1 MALARPLGRF
11 WIRPGCR
18 CWRRNCETNGGYVPT
33 LALVSTS
40 LALDKVPASF
50 DDCAEGKLLNL
61 GLPSTLTDARGVERP
76 QNGNCDIG
84 AFERGPSFRT
94 AGRVLA
100 ITGAGSGHGT
110 ISGDGLDC
118 AIAAGASAG
127 QCSAEYGR
135 GTVVTPTAT
144 AAADSILVGWAGDP
158 ECADGSVVMNGDK
171 HCVAIFDLRGLSVR
185 GSANGVGNVRS
196 PKSQGS
202 AEVTFNAEFAF
213 AGAIDLASA
222 TLTINALLSE
232 EGASGA
238 GELVQEVPIVL
249 PAVPGGSTAA
259 IFETPSGV
267 APRVTVEVQIA
278 QSSLSTVAI
287 AIEGAT
293 IARFPQ
299 LCATARPP
307 ATTLTT
313 RFTIDD
319 GVNPPL
325 TVTSREPW
333 RCLAPTAG
341 DRLQPRLLR
350 TR

>member
-1 MALARPLGRF
+1 
-11 WIRPGCR
+11 
-18 CWRRNCETNGGYVPT
+18 
-33 LALVSTS
+33 
-40 LALDKVPASF
+40 
-50 DDCAEGKLLNL
+50 
-61 GLPSTLTDARGVERP
+61 
-76 QNGNCDIG
+76 
-84 AFERGPSFRT
+84 
-94 AGRVLA
+94 
-100 ITGAGSGHGT
+100 
-110 ISGDGLDC
+110 
-118 AIAAGASAG
+118 
-127 QCSAEYGR
+127 
-135 GTVVTPTAT
+135 
-144 AAADSILVGWAGDP
+144 LVGWAGDP

-171 HCVAIFDLRGLSVR
+171 HCVAIFDLRGLSAR
-185 GSANGVGNVRS
+185 GSAKGVGNVRS

-202 AEVTFNAEFAF
+202 GHVKFNAEFAF

-249 PAVPGGSTAA
+249 PAVTGGSTAA
-259 IFETPSGV
+259 IFETRSAV
-267 APRVTVEVQIA
+267 APRVTVEVIA

-299 LCATARPP
+299 LCATARPS

-313 RFTIDD
+313 RFTIED

-350 TR
+350 TP

>member
-1 MALARPLGRF
+1 MP
-11 WIRPGCR
+11 
-18 CWRRNCETNGGYVPT
+18 
-33 LALVSTS
+33 
-40 LALDKVPASF
+40 
-50 DDCAEGKLLNL
+50 
-61 GLPSTLTDARGVERP
+61 
-76 QNGNCDIG
+76 
-84 AFERGPSFRT
+84 
-94 AGRVLA
+94 
-100 ITGAGSGHGT
+100 
-110 ISGDGLDC
+110 
-118 AIAAGASAG
+118 
-127 QCSAEYGR
+127 
-135 GTVVTPTAT
+135 AT

-171 HCVAIFDLRGLSVR
+171 HCVAIFDLRGLSAR

-196 PKSQGS
+196 PHSQGS
-202 AEVTFNAEFAF
+202 GRVKFNAEFAF
-213 AGAIDLASA
+213 AGAIDLGSA
-222 TLTINALLSE
+222 TITIHALLKE

-238 GELVQEVPIVL
+238 GELVEGVPIVL
-249 PAVPGGSTAA
+249 QALPGGGSTAA

-267 APRVTVEVQIA
+267 APRVTVEVIA

-299 LCATARPP
+299 LCATARPS

-313 RFTIDD
+313 RFTIED

-341 DRLQPRLLR
+341 DRLRPQLLR
-350 TR
+350 TQ